1 MSRAIRLFA
10 LLAIMPAALH
20 AAPAFAGER
29 LLVPICTGDGQ
40 TRLVAI
46 PKDGEGSGQ
55 GGEGRE
61 CAKGCHGGS
70 SRKRGPAPFLE
81 PAQ

>member
-1 MSRAIRLFA
+1 MNRALRLFA
-10 LLAIMPAALH
+10 LLAIAPAALH
-20 AAPAFAGER
+20 AAPVMASDS

-46 PKDGEGSGQ
+46 PKGGGGQ
-55 GGEGRE
+55 RKGGEQD
-61 CAKGCHGGS
+61 CVKGCHGGS
-70 SRKRGPAPFLE
+70 TRKRGPQFE

>member
-1 MSRAIRLFA
+1 MSSALRLFA

-20 AAPAFAGER
+20 ATPVMAEGS

-40 TRLVAI
+40 TRLVTI
-46 PKDGEGSGQ
+46 PKGGSGPRQ
-55 GGEGRE
+55 EPD
-61 CAKGCHGGS
+61 CVKGCHAGA
-70 SRKRGPAPFLE
+70 SRKRTGGPHFE

>member
-1 MSRAIRLFA
+1 MSRALCLFA

-20 AAPAFAGER
+20 AAPTLAGDNR
-29 LLVPICTGDGQ
+29 LVPICTGDGQ

-46 PKDGEGSGQ
+46 PKGGSEPGKEQ
-55 GGEGRE
+55 E
-61 CAKGCHGGS
+61 CVKGCHGGT
-70 SRKRGPAPFLE
+70 SRKRGLGPQFE

>member
-1 MSRAIRLFA
+1 MKPALRLFA
-10 LLAIMPAALH
+10 LLAIMPAVLH
-20 AAPAFAGER
+20 AAPVKASDS

-46 PKDGEGSGQ
+46 PRGGSGPRKGSEQ
-55 GGEGRE
+55 D
-61 CAKGCHGGS
+61 CVKGCHGGT
-70 SRKRGPAPFLE
+70 SRKRAGAPQFE

>member
-1 MSRAIRLFA
+1 MNRAVRLFA
-10 LLAIMPAALH
+10 LFAIAPAALH
-20 AAPAFAGER
+20 AAPVMAGDN

-46 PKDGEGSGQ
+46 PKGGNGPRQ
-55 GGEGRE
+55 GGEPD
-61 CAKGCHGGS
+61 CVKGCHGGS
-70 SRKRGPAPFLE
+70 SRKRTGAAQFE

>member
-1 MSRAIRLFA
+1 MNRALTRFA
-10 LLAIMPAALH
+10 LLAILPAALH
-20 AAPAFAGER
+20 AAPAYAGES

-46 PKDGEGSGQ
+46 PKGGNGPRQ
-55 GGEGRE
+55 GGEPD
-61 CAKGCHGGS
+61 CVKGCHGGS
-70 SRKRGPAPFLE
+70 SRKRTGAAQFE

>member
-1 MSRAIRLFA
+1 MKRAAPLFA
-10 LLAIMPAALH
+10 LLAIMPAAFH
-20 AAPAFAGER
+20 AAPVMAKDS

-46 PKDGEGSGQ
+46 PKGGPAPRK
-55 GGEGRE
+55 GGEQD
-61 CAKGCHGGS
+61 CVKGCHGGS
-70 SRKRGPAPFLE
+70 TRKRAGVPNFE

>member
-1 MSRAIRLFA
+1 MNRSAPLFA
-10 LLAIMPAALH
+10 LLAILPAALH
-20 AAPAFAGER
+20 AAPVMAGDS

-46 PKDGEGSGQ
+46 PKGGTAPRKSGELD
-55 GGEGRE
+55 
-61 CAKGCHGGS
+61 CIKGCHAGS
-70 SRKRGPAPFLE
+70 SRKRTGAPQFE

>member
-1 MSRAIRLFA
+1 MNRAFTRFA
-10 LLAIMPAALH
+10 LLAILPAAIH
-20 AAPAFAGER
+20 AAPAYAGGS
-29 LLVPICTGDGQ
+29 LLVPVCTGDGQ

-46 PKDGEGSGQ
+46 PNGGRGSGDERQ
-55 GGEGRE
+55 SRD

-70 SRKRGPAPFLE
+70 SRKRGAAPVLE